1 MIKQPEL
8 YSLTFDSFLIAKEKY
23 DDLLTLTGDYDE
35 HDLVDEL
42 DELQDIK

>member
-1 MIKQPEL
+1 
-8 YSLTFDSFLIAKEKY
+8 LIAKEKY

-42 DELQDIK
+42 DEL